1 MFLKEEIPMTRSI
14 QSRVVLTLSVLLAAA
29 LGTAANAQS
38 DAVRAIYLS
47 AANVPTN
54 IAGVN
59 TYPDPPK
66 GFNPLTA
73 SDEELASYGFPTR
86 PDKLAEPDHYHMW
99 ERALGAAK
107 IRWHGELKAR
117 SLPNSRPLAAPAH
130 SPEAVLLTA
139 AKASNAEASGVIL
152 NSGVSKWSSGSF
164 ADIWSVINVPVVS
177 QPFANGSCT
186 DGWYESMSLVGLDG
200 YVFYS
205 PATGHPL
212 FEPGETTGVEE
223 AFYCYNGGPTVYA
236 AVFGWGTALNQ
247 AFALNP
253 GDSFYTEIH
262 GFGGC
267 NSGSAFIEDLRTLT
281 YNSYSIPN
289 ICLLPQTGRYAN
301 WVVWRPP
308 FSNNG
313 ASLDGLNP
321 LANTINLSFDG
332 AEVLNLAGRPFYPGS
347 QATTT
352 WVVTMTD
359 DSFSQSIELVNQ
371 GSGGYQGQHSLFF
384 ETTGCA
390 YTGGCT
396 P

>member
-1 MFLKEEIPMTRSI
+1 MTRIRKSLELFT
-14 QSRVVLTLSVLLAAA
+14 LTVLLGVVFGAVAY
-29 LGTAANAQS
+29 AQS
-38 DAVRAIYLS
+38 DAVRQIYLT

-54 IAGVN
+54 VAGVN

-66 GFNPLTA
+66 GFNPLNA
-73 SDEELASYGFPTR
+73 SNEELASYGFPAR

-99 ERALGAAK
+99 ERAMSAAK
-107 IRWHGELKAR
+107 VRWHGELKALQ
-117 SLPNSRPLAAPAH
+117 LPNSAMRASPPTRASEAALPLVATK
-130 SPEAVLLTA
+130 V
-139 AKASNAEASGVIL
+139 SNAEASGVIL
-152 NSGVSKWSSGSF
+152 NSGASKWGGSSF
-164 ADIWSVINVPVVS
+164 ADIWSAINVPVVS
-177 QPFANGSCT
+177 QPFANASCV
-186 DGWYESMSLVGLDG
+186 DGWYQSMSLVGIDG
-200 YVFYS
+200 YVYFS

-212 FEPGETTGVEE
+212 FEPGETTGVQE
-223 AFYCYNGGPTVYA
+223 AYYCYNGGPTVYA

-262 GFGGC
+262 AFGGC

-289 ICLLPQTGRYAN
+289 ICLLSQTGRYAN

-308 FSNNG
+308 FG
-313 ASLDGLNP
+313 DAAETDGLTP
-321 LANTINLSFDG
+321 LANTINLSYDG
-332 AEVLNLAGRPFYPGS
+332 AEVLNLAGKPFYPGS

-352 WVVTMTD
+352 QVLTMSD
-359 DSFSQSIELVNQ
+359 DGMDQAIELVSQ

-384 ETTGCA
+384 QTTGCA
-390 YTGGCT
+390 YAGGCK

>member
-1 MFLKEEIPMTRSI
+1 MHTLNGI
-14 QSRVVLTLSVLLAAA
+14 SRKLAGFALAGSLLLSLTGSAAA
-29 LGTAANAQS
+29 ES
-38 DAVRAIYLS
+38 DAARGIRIS

-54 IAGVN
+54 IANIN
-59 TYPDPPK
+59 TYADPPK

-73 SDEELASYGFPTR
+73 SDEELATYGFPPR
-86 PDKLAEPDHYHMW
+86 PDKQADPDHYRMW
-99 ERALGAAK
+99 ERAMIAAK

-117 SLPNSRPLAAPAH
+117 ELPNHGMPLTLPAQT
-130 SPEAVLLTA
+130 PGAVQPLTA
-139 AKASNAEASGVIL
+139 TKASNTEASGVIL
-152 NSGVSKWSSGSF
+152 NSGVSRWGSGSF
-164 ADIWSVINVPVVS
+164 ADIWTVINVPVVT
-177 QPFANGSCT
+177 QPFANGSCA
-186 DGWYESMSLVGLDG
+186 DGWYESMSLVGIDG

-212 FEPGETTGVEE
+212 FQPGETTGVEE
-223 AFYCYNGGPTVYA
+223 AFYCYNGGPSVYA
-236 AVFGWGTALNQ
+236 AVFGWGTVLNQ

-262 GFGGC
+262 AFGGC

-281 YNSYSIPN
+281 YNSYTLPN
-289 ICLLPQTGRYAN
+289 PCLPAQTGRYAN
-301 WVVWRPP
+301 WIVFRPP
-308 FSNNG
+308 YGNAG
-313 ASLDGLNP
+313 ETDGLSP

-332 AEVLNLAGRPFYPGS
+332 AEVLNLAGKPFYPGS

-352 WVVTMTD
+352 QVLTMTD
-359 DSFSQSIELVNQ
+359 DGFDQAIELVKQ
-371 GSGGYQGQHSLFF
+371 GSGGYQGLHSLFF

>member
-1 MFLKEEIPMTRSI
+1 MQTLKNI
-14 QSRVVLTLSVLLAAA
+14 SRKMADLAVVGSLLLGLTTLA
-29 LGTAANAQS
+29 TAES
-38 DAVRAIYLS
+38 DAARAIYLS

-73 SDEELASYGFPTR
+73 SDEELATYGFPTR
-86 PDKLAEPDHYHMW
+86 PDKQAEPDHYRMW
-99 ERALGAAK
+99 ERAMIAAK
-107 IRWHGELKAR
+107 IRWHGELKR
-117 SLPNSRPLAAPAH
+117 RELPNRDVPFVPAAHTTDA
-130 SPEAVLLTA
+130 AQLQTA
-139 AKASNAEASGVIL
+139 TATHTSNAEASGVIL
-152 NSGVSKWSSGSF
+152 NSGVSAWSSGSF
-164 ADIWSVINVPVVS
+164 SDIWSVINVPVVS
-177 QPFANGSCT
+177 QPFANGSCA
-186 DGWYESMSLVGLDG
+186 DGWYESMSLVGIDG

-205 PATGHPL
+205 PASGHPL
-212 FEPGETTGVEE
+212 FQPGETTGVEE
-223 AFYCYNGGPTVYA
+223 AFYCYDGGPTVYA

-262 GFGGC
+262 AFGGC
-267 NSGSAFIEDLRTLT
+267 RNGSAFIEDLRTLT
-281 YNSYSIPN
+281 YNSYTLSNP
-289 ICLLPQTGRYAN
+289 CLPTQTGRYAN
-301 WVVWRPP
+301 WVVFRPP

-313 ASLDGLNP
+313 AALDGLSP

-332 AEVLNLAGRPFYPGS
+332 AEVLNLAGKPFYPGL

-352 WVVTMTD
+352 WVLNMTD
-359 DSFSQSIELVNQ
+359 DGFDQNIELVHQ
-371 GSGGYQGQHSLFF
+371 GSGGSQGLHSLFF

-390 YTGGCT
+390 YVGGCT